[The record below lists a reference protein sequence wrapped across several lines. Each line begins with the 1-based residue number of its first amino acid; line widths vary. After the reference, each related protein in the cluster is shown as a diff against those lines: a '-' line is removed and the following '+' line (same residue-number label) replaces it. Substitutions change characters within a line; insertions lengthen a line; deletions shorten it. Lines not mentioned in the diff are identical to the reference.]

1 MQNTHKLKAWFWIW
15 RVFGTNS
22 HLNETACFGK
32 NGAVLSTV
40 HQKKKPETVPFWRH
54 CGSSSSPRRARQ
66 GKKKIFLPPVFTDFL
81 PLKSIKKTLTKDTH
95 LPKSFPRVGRAV
107 EGRQHNGAPAVSL
120 PCFSINTGE
129 MKKQDP
135 GKKRGDQEKRENR
148 TREEQRG
155 EGREKKRREEK
166 RKEEK
171 KRKKKAEEGEEGK
184 GEAPPP
190 LPPSAPQ

>member
-1 MQNTHKLKAWFWIW
+1 MQNARKLKAWFWIW

-32 NGAVLSTV
+32 NGVVSSTV
-40 HQKKKPETVPFWRH
+40 HQKKSPKRCRFNGTV
-54 CGSSSSPRRARQ
+54 G
-66 GKKKIFLPPVFTDFL
+66 LLL
-81 PLKSIKKTLTKDTH
+81 PLDERGRGRRRFFFPLFSPTFFLSKASKRRRPRTPTC
-95 LPKSFPRVGRAV
+95 PKAFHVLDGRWRGGSTV
-107 EGRQHNGAPAVSL
+107 VAPAMSL

-155 EGREKKRREEK
+155 EGREKRREKRR
-166 RKEEK
+166 RKEK
-171 KRKKKAEEGEEGK
+171 KEAEEGDEEE